1 MDEGTTFESR
11 MHFQLLQ
18 TKFDFTHLH
27 ECESTNS
34 VAADWLRRHDKKAGA
49 VILADRQTAGRGRLG
64 RTWSTVA
71 GEDLAMSLAWRLP
84 AEAARDFSHS
94 AALRNMEWALTIR
107 STILQLLPHQLNAA
121 ALRLKWPNDLY
132 LFSSGAFRKVGGILV
147 EPQWA
152 GNRIRGVVLGVGL
165 NVGGL
170 HRHRAHGGVSFQEA
184 LGEVPP
190 VEKWAEALALDLFE
204 AFQTLSQPPNASEIS
219 KAYHEALMLLGQ
231 RSRYEFAEG
240 TLEAT
245 LLRVHD
251 DGTADFS
258 TAHGVRCCSTS
269 EVRWVR
275 E

>member
-1 MDEGTTFESR
+1 
-11 MHFQLLQ
+11 MHLELLQ
-18 TKFDFTHLH
+18 AKIDFTHLH

-34 VAADWLRRHDKKAGA
+34 VAGEWLRGHDKKAGA

-64 RTWSTVA
+64 RTWSMAA

-84 AEAARDFSHS
+84 AAAAQEFSQS

-107 STILQLLPHQLNAA
+107 STILQLLPNQLKSG
-121 ALRLKWPNDLY
+121 ALLLKWPNDLF
-132 LFSSGAFRKVGGILV
+132 LFSGGQFRKVGGILV

-152 GNRIRGVVLGVGL
+152 GDKIRGVVLGVGL

-170 HRHRAHGGVSFQEA
+170 HGHRAHEGVSFREA

-190 VEKWAEALALDLFE
+190 VKQWADSLAVNLINAFEALPH
-204 AFQTLSQPPNASEIS
+204 PPNAPQIS
-219 KAYHEALMLLGQ
+219 AAYHEALMLLGQ
-231 RSRYEFAEG
+231 PSRYEFAEG

-245 LLRVHD
+245 LMRVHD

-258 TAHGVRCCSTS
+258 TAHGPRRCSSS

-275 E
+275 P